1 MRVNNSS
8 LSFTQGRIQLLWL
21 HASMT
26 SCTRKGSTLGDLS
39 PLYLFCCYKFLKT
52 SRKMLPLFCFS
63 KCPPPT
69 LARSIGTPQ
78 ASWTGCEPYGDI
90 LFAQVIS
97 DKMPS
102 LNAITCCRIQSSPL
116 SARIR
121 PSRYI
126 VYAKNCGKQKV
137 RISIQ
142 TAGLSLLSL
151 FIDTSMCTPNVTRHI
166 FKLRVDCVK
175 SLHSQL
181 EESSSALKES
191 QRTIISLQRWT
202 GGKSVAWWIW
212 HVVHRIHNKTRVPI
226 RQTNSITVNRQVN

>member
-90 LFAQVIS
+90 LVAQVIS
-97 DKMPS
+97 DKTLLFKRYHLLPHTI
-102 LNAITCCRIQSSPL
+102 LATFSSNQTL
-116 SARIR
+116 EVHR
-121 PSRYI
+121 
-126 VYAKNCGKQKV
+126 V
-137 RISIQ
+137 RE
-142 TAGLSLLSL
+142 
-151 FIDTSMCTPNVTRHI
+151 
-166 FKLRVDCVK
+166 KLRKTK
-175 SLHSQL
+175 STNIYSDRGTFIAV
-181 EESSSALKES
+181 S
-191 QRTIISLQRWT
+191 
-202 GGKSVAWWIW
+202 
-212 HVVHRIHNKTRVPI
+212 VHRHQHVHAQRN
-226 RQTNSITVNRQVN
+226 